1 MNTAIAIRNNTVIL
15 FFLKPLPIGIPK
27 PESTTQSTITQ
38 KNTQLKWSTQE
49 IAQQKTLP
57 KWKGFYHFEKIMVL
71 TDLVVFQLAV
81 ERGES
86 NAQ

>member
-1 MNTAIAIRNNTVIL
+1 MAIRNNIVIL
-15 FFLKPLPIGIPK
+15 FFRKPLPIGIPK
-27 PESTTQSTITQ
+27 PVSTTQPTINQ

-57 KWKGFYHFEKIMVL
+57 KWKGFYHFEKMMVL
-71 TDLVVFQLAV
+71 TDLEVFQLAV